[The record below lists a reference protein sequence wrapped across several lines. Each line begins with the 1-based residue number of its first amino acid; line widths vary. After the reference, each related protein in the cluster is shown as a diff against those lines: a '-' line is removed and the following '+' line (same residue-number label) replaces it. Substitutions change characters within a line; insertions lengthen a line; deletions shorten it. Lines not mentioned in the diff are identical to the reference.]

1 MTKTTGKPPASAA
14 WILGRTIR
22 GEDRLSMLGDF
33 SEIFEEL
40 ARGRGRLAACGW
52 YWAQVVRSIP
62 LFILNDLWWGGIML
76 NNYLKIAFRN
86 LRKHKGYSFINI
98 VGLAVGMACTI
109 TILLWVQ
116 DELSF
121 DRFHEN
127 ADNLYKITVTL
138 DQTTYSSSPWALIAA
153 LKKDYPEIEKGS
165 WYYRTIVNTRYRE
178 NRHNERIALVSPE
191 FFEMF
196 TFPYVKGDPKTALTE
211 LNSVVVSERAAA
223 KYFGRDDPVGKTIQ
237 LENSVDLTVT
247 GVIKNVPLN
256 SHLQFDL
263 VSRPEVFVP
272 RERLQKWHMDCPSY
286 VLLSEGADYHEVVR
300 KISNSINQYDPQPTK
315 YTVGLQ
321 PLKQVHLYA
330 LNGPDPIV
338 FVYIFSAVALAV
350 LFIACINFMNL
361 STARSARR
369 AKEIGLR
376 KVIGAARK
384 DVIKQFFFE
393 SILLS
398 LLALFVA
405 IVLVYFFLPAFNT
418 VAEKQLTLDLTGNYQ
433 IGIGLAVIAL
443 ITGLISG
450 TYPSLY
456 LSSFQP
462 VTVIQRSIAKG
473 GKGRFLRRGLIIF
486 QFATAVILIISTLVI
501 LKQMRYIRTLDL
513 GFDRD
518 HIIAVSLD
526 DELIKKYESVKKELL
541 KNKDII
547 NVSAANSLPLN
558 IGNYNTCY
566 WEGRGRDQ
574 AVMIPFV
581 CVDYDYF
588 ETFDMKMVRGRSFSR
603 RYPTD
608 RQNYVINESAWK
620 MTGYEDPVGKM
631 YATVKD
637 RNDSSNDRGVLV
649 GVVKDFHGTSLHNEI
664 QPVAFFLYDM
674 LPKSQLFVRVNP
686 SNIPATIKT
695 IRGTLVMFSPGFIFE
710 YRFLDDEFDR
720 MYRTEASLQKTL
732 GYFAF
737 LAVFISCLGLFSLAS
752 FMAEQKTKEIAIRK
766 VLGAK
771 TTGIVVQFSKEIVLL
786 VLLADFVAWPVAA
799 YFMNRWMGT
808 FAYRT
813 GIGVMAFI
821 TAAVIALGIALLTV
835 ATQSIKAAVANPV
848 DSLRYE

>member
-1 MTKTTGKPPASAA
+1 MFK
-14 WILGRTIR
+14 
-22 GEDRLSMLGDF
+22 
-33 SEIFEEL
+33 
-40 ARGRGRLAACGW
+40 
-52 YWAQVVRSIP
+52 
-62 LFILNDLWWGGIML
+62 
-76 NNYLKIAFRN
+76 NYLKIAFRN
-86 LRKHKGYSFINI
+86 LKKHKGYSFINI

-121 DRFHEN
+121 ERFHEN

-138 DQTTYSSSPWALIAA
+138 DQTTYNSSPWALISA
-153 LKKDYPEIEKGS
+153 LKKDYPEVEKGS
-165 WYYRTIVNTRYRE
+165 WYYRTVVNTRYRE
-178 NRHNERIALVSPE
+178 NRQNERIALVSPE

-196 TFPYVKGDPKTALTE
+196 TFPFIKGDPKTALTD
-211 LNSVVVSERAAA
+211 LNSIVISERAAV
-223 KYFGRDDPVGKTIQ
+223 KYFGSDQPVGKTVQ
-237 LENSVDLTVT
+237 LDSSVDLTVT

-263 VSRPEVFVP
+263 VSRPEMFVP

-286 VLLSEGADYHEVVR
+286 VLLSRGADYQEVVR
-300 KISNSINQYDPQPTK
+300 KISNSINRYDPQPTQ

-321 PLKQVHLYA
+321 PLKQIRLYA
-330 LNGPDPIV
+330 LNGPDPII
-338 FVYIFSAVALAV
+338 FVYIFSAVAVAV

-361 STARSARR
+361 STARSAMR

-376 KVIGAARK
+376 KVVGAARE
-384 DVIKQFFFE
+384 DVIRQFFFE

-398 LLALFVA
+398 FLALA
-405 IVLVYFFLPAFNT
+405 IAIILVYFFLPAFNT
-418 VAEKQLTLDLTGNYQ
+418 MAEKQLTLDLAGNYQ
-433 IGIGLAVIAL
+433 IGIGLAAIAL
-443 ITGLISG
+443 LTGLVSG

-462 VTVIQRSIAKG
+462 LTVIKSSRAKG
-473 GKGRFLRRGLIIF
+473 GKSRFLRRALIIF

-501 LKQMRYIRTLDL
+501 LKQMRFIRTLDL
-513 GFDRD
+513 GFSRD
-518 HIIAVSLD
+518 HIITVGLD
-526 DELIKKYESVKKELL
+526 DDLIKKYESVKQELL
-541 KNKDII
+541 KNKDIL

-558 IGNYNTCY
+558 IRNYNTCY

-588 ETFDMKMVRGRSFSR
+588 ETFDMKMIQGRSFSR
-603 RYPTD
+603 RHPTD
-608 RQNYVINESAWK
+608 RQNYIINENAWK
-620 MTGYEDPVGKM
+620 LTGYENPVGKM

-637 RNDSSNDRGVLV
+637 RNDSGNDRGVLV

-664 QPVAFFLYDM
+664 QPVVFFLYDM
-674 LPKSQLFVRVNP
+674 LPKSQLFVGVNP

-695 IRGTLVMFSPGFIFE
+695 IRETLGTFSPNFIFE

-720 MYRTEASLQKTL
+720 MYKTEASLQRTL

-737 LAVFISCLGLFSLAS
+737 LAIFISCLGLFGLAS
-752 FMAEQKTKEIAIRK
+752 FMAEQRTKEIAIRK

-786 VLLADFVAWPVAA
+786 VLLADIVAWPVAA
-799 YFMNRWMGT
+799 YFMNGWIKT

-813 GIGVMAFI
+813 NIGIVVFIMAAI
-821 TAAVIALGIALLTV
+821 IALGIALLTV
-835 ATQSIKAAVANPV
+835 AFQSIKAATANPV
-848 DSLRYE
+848 NSLRYE